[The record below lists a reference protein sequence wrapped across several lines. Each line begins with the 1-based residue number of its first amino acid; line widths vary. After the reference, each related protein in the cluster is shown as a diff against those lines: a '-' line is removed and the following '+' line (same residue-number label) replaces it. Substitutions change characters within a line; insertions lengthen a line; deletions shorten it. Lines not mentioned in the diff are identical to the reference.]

1 MLKGDVSFVSEC
13 WRISGPD
20 CLKPGRVF
28 SGHAAAIA
36 FHPTFPQLVATL
48 SNDLIT
54 AKLWDYE
61 TQECIATLKGHTNCM
76 HGIAFHPTLPH
87 LVSTAGGWDET
98 AKVHDISKK
107 ISKQRHAFEQAY
119 SAAHPLTVKTLAGE
133 TYTLE
138 GWGSCKDLKA
148 ALCQVAGEQL
158 GQPSSFELLADLGP
172 HRVDAAALTA
182 GATGGATGSSSQVQI
197 DGKYGSIDRRKMV
210 APSIGFNFE
219 LTLVYTRA

>member
-1 MLKGDVSFVSEC
+1 MPKTQ
-13 WRISGPD
+13 SGWNGCRTRSGM
-20 CLKPGRVF
+20 CLVP
-28 SGHAAAIA
+28 
-36 FHPTFPQLVATL
+36 
-48 SNDLIT
+48 
-54 AKLWDYE
+54 
-61 TQECIATLKGHTNCM
+61 TLKGHTNCM

-148 ALCQVAGEQL
+148 ALCKAVGKQL
-158 GQPSSFELLADLGP
+158 GKPSSFELLAGLG
-172 HRVDAAALTA
+172 AC
-182 GATGGATGSSSQVQI
+182 GATGSSQVQI
-197 DGKYGSIDRRKMV
+197 DGKRGSNDRRKMV
-210 APSIGFNFE
+210 APSSGFNFE
-219 LTLVYTRA
+219 LTLVYTRITSHGSITEI